1 MRLNEVVANG
11 SKADICICMCT
22 TSNSFPNVTVTPLP
36 SWEKVASPAVFARLV
51 GGGEEGDPGLDIF
64 LPVLHFSSA
73 FPHFA
78 PTKDGKKRNV
88 LPIYSVS
95 VLIT

>member
-1 MRLNEVVANG
+1 MYMYVYNF
-11 SKADICICMCT
+11 
-22 TSNSFPNVTVTPLP
+22 NSFPNVTVTPLP

-51 GGGEEGDPGLDIF
+51 REGEEGDRAR
-64 LPVLHFSSA
+64 HFPSGSSLFQCLSPLRA
-73 FPHFA
+73 NERR
-78 PTKDGKKRNV
+78 KKKRNV

>member
-1 MRLNEVVANG
+1 MDQRPIYVYVCVRLLTP
-11 SKADICICMCT
+11 SP
-22 TSNSFPNVTVTPLP
+22 TSQLLLSHLGRKWQVLLC
-36 SWEKVASPAVFARLV
+36 SPVWLE
-51 GGGEEGDPGLDIF
+51 GGEEGDPGLDIF